1 MVNKATKHQKITNI
15 IVWIIICLAVS
26 ILGGLFS
33 KDASYDWYNG
43 LEKPQFTPPDW
54 AFGVVWPLLYILMG
68 ISASIIWQAGFH
80 RNEVKTAVILF
91 FALVEISILWCAILM
106 TIVTFWK
113 VKRLAALF
121 LIPYISWVT
130 FAIVLNAYLFKLN
143 PG

>member
-1 MVNKATKHQKITNI
+1 M
-15 IVWIIICLAVS
+15 
-26 ILGGLFS
+26 
-33 KDASYDWYNG
+33 
-43 LEKPQFTPPDW
+43 
-54 AFGVVWPLLYILMG
+54 
-68 ISASIIWQAGFH
+68 
-80 RNEVKTAVILF
+80 
-91 FALVEISILWCAILM
+91 LWCAILM